1 MTAQA
6 ARIFLSIVEH
16 GSISAAARTLY
27 ITQSALSAHLN
38 RLEEELGVQLIQ
50 RQKGLRRILLTP
62 EGNAFVPIA
71 REWVD
76 AELHTQQFRESS
88 TAKTL
93 RLSSSVVNHDCIA
106 SPIVS
111 KLLRTDPQITVHQG
125 ILDIRERQLPEHIHR
140 FDAAFLYFSM
150 TDSPLVRCIPFYR
163 DDWCILCPADSPLP
177 DKVISPSELD
187 SAFQVV
193 QKFPPKSITQ
203 WYEDVQLP
211 NADKA
216 YAQATA
222 IMSIPIYFN
231 DPRCWSLRSANVT
244 RFLVAQNPGS
254 LSFRRVEPSPPRSV
268 LSLVISKSYT
278 RQDVIDTLLRCC
290 REYLRERPYLEPLLP
305 ETVVL

>member
-6 ARIFLSIVEH
+6 AKIFLAIVEH

-71 REWVD
+71 REWAD
-76 AELHTQQFRESS
+76 AEQHTQQFRESR

-93 RLSSSVVNHDCIA
+93 RLSSSVVNHDCIV

-111 KLLRTDPQITVHQG
+111 KLLRADHQITVHQS
-125 ILDIRERQLPEHIHR
+125 ILDISPRLLHDHIHS
-140 FDAAFLYFSM
+140 FDITFQAFM
-150 TDSPLVRCIPFYR
+150 PVDSPLVTCIPLFAQEWY
-163 DDWCILCPADSPLP
+163 ILCPADSPLP
-177 DKVISPSELD
+177 DRVISPSELD
-187 SAFQVV
+187 LAFHVR
-193 QKFPPKSITQ
+193 QKFLTNLLRD
-203 WYEDVQLP
+203 WYDTAYP
-211 NADKA
+211 AGISHA

-222 IMSIPIYFN
+222 ILSIPLYFN
-231 DPRCWSLRSANVT
+231 DPRCWSICSASVAM
-244 RFLVAQNPGS
+244 FLIAQNPGT
-254 LSFRRVEPSPPRSV
+254 LSFRRVEPTLERSPIT
-268 LSLVISKSYT
+268 LVISKSYT

-305 ETVVL
+305 EAPVL